1 MKVTRDGDGA
11 VIDVVD
17 LGALLDLPPAD
28 VAEAMRAGDI
38 TSQFETGT
46 GDNEGTFRMTFW
58 YGARR
63 VRLTCAKDG
72 TVLKTSRNSTKRGLP
87 GVKGTGDSE
96 PPA

>member
-11 VIDVVD
+11 VIDAVD
-17 LGALLDLPPAD
+17 LGALFDLPPGD
-28 VAEAMRAGDI
+28 VADAMRAGNI

-46 GDNEGTFRMTFW
+46 GDDEGTFRMTFW

-63 VRLTCAKDG
+63 VRLTCAEDG

-87 GVKGTGDSE
+87 GFNKTGDTE